1 MSSQSQRSLNWLLQQ
16 FQLKPGK
23 PDIAASLQ
31 TLVLVLVPIGVGVLM
46 GHPAA
51 SAIAVMGAWSV
62 GLVNVEGAYRQQATA
77 KIATAISI
85 TAMLFLKGWNSWLLP
100 CICLLYGRLSLCR
113 AIAYFSPRAIAQF
126 QCSTVEP
133 ICLSS
138 KAFCTINRTSL
149 QMQ

>member
-1 MSSQSQRSLNWLLQQ
+1 LQQ

-23 PDIAASLQ
+23 PDVAASLQ
-31 TLVLVLVPIGVGVLM
+31 TLVSVLVPIGVGVLM

-51 SAIAVMGAWSV
+51 SVIAVMGAWSV

-77 KIATAISI
+77 KIAAAISI

-100 CICLLYGRLSLCR
+100 CICLLYGRLVHVGRSLTFLQQR
-113 AIAYFSPRAIAQF
+113 SPSF

-138 KAFCTINRTSL
+138 KVFCTINRTSL
-149 QMQ
+149 QLQ